1 MSTYPNVYFFIAT
14 TRKHDNSA
22 MRHGKS
28 FIDATLLIINFPAT
42 KPDILPHS
50 ERPQHALDC
59 RALPDLALLLVT
71 AVKAAQSNSFH
82 GGNALVTEFFDL

>member
-14 TRKHDNSA
+14 TRKDDNRAIS
-22 MRHGKS
+22 HGKS
-28 FIDATLLIINFPAT
+28 FINATIIINFAAT
-42 KPDILPHS
+42 KPDILPHA

-59 RALPDLALLLVT
+59 SALPDLAWLLVT